1 MAMPA
6 QYAAIKA
13 QPDGSGARK
22 TPGTW
27 DGRRSPVPL
36 ASNQTNI
43 PPYQGVT
50 VHTLHIEHAVTDFAT
65 WNTAFGTFADQRQR
79 SGVRH
84 QRVQRPVNDP
94 AYVVIDLDF
103 DTASQAANFLGFLQ
117 ANVWRS
123 PGSAPALI
131 GTPQTRIL
139 ELTQP
144 SSRDAAAPTAT

>member
-1 MAMPA
+1 
-6 QYAAIKA
+6 
-13 QPDGSGARK
+13 
-22 TPGTW
+22 
-27 DGRRSPVPL
+27 
-36 ASNQTNI
+36 
-43 PPYQGVT
+43 

-65 WNTAFGTFADQRQR
+65 WNTAFGKFADQRQR

-123 PGSAPALI
+123 PGNAPALI

-144 SSRDAAAPTAT
+144 SSRDAATPTAT

>member
-1 MAMPA
+1 
-6 QYAAIKA
+6 
-13 QPDGSGARK
+13 
-22 TPGTW
+22 
-27 DGRRSPVPL
+27 
-36 ASNQTNI
+36 
-43 PPYQGVT
+43 

-65 WNTAFGTFADQRQR
+65 WNTAFRKFADQRQR

-117 ANVWRS
+117 ASVWRS
-123 PGSAPALI
+123 PGNAPALI

-144 SSRDAAAPTAT
+144 SSRDAATPTAT